1 MEGIKQLLSL
11 DFPSVFIG
19 VILILVCIKFVWEL
33 IDWIVSKSGI
43 ELKVQR
49 EKRHNQELFNNILDK
64 MNEIDGKV
72 ETINQR
78 TLATEV
84 ASREALA
91 ERINSKYKEY
101 LKNNGIPEDEVDEF
115 VNLHTA
121 YKGVGGNHSSDIKFN
136 YCMDNLPIIPSNN
149 KIVMNKIKQK

>member
-1 MEGIKQLLSL
+1 MESIKQLLSL
-11 DFPSVFIG
+11 DFPSIIIG
-19 VILILVCIKFVWEL
+19 VVLILVCIKFLWEL
-33 IDWIVSKSGI
+33 IDWIVSKLGI

-49 EKRHNQELFNNILDK
+49 EKRQNKELFNNILDK
-64 MNEIDGKV
+64 MNEIDQKV

-101 LKNNGIPEDEVDEF
+101 FNKGGIPEDEVDEF

-121 YKGVGGNHSSDIKFN
+121 YKGVGGNHSSDIKFH
-136 YCMDNLPIIPSNN
+136 YCMDNLPILISNN
-149 KIVMNKIKQK
+149 KMVMDRIKDK

>member
-1 MEGIKQLLSL
+1 MESVKQLLSL
-11 DFPSVFIG
+11 DFPSVILG
-19 VILILVCIKFVWEL
+19 MIVILLCIKFIWEL
-33 IDWIVSKSGI
+33 LDWVISKLGI
-43 ELKVQR
+43 ELRVQR
-49 EKRHNQELFNNILDK
+49 EKRQNAELFTNIMNK
-64 MNEIDGKV
+64 MEEIDQKV

-101 LKNNGIPEDEVDEF
+101 FNSGGIPEDEVDEF

-136 YCMDNLPIIPSNN
+136 YCMDNLPILPSNN
-149 KIVMNKIKQK
+149 TIVMNKIKQK

>member
-49 EKRHNQELFNNILDK
+49 EKRHNEELFNNILDK